1 MDNRRIRSIV
11 EIMIM
16 TVITVLGLYLSVKG
30 V

>member
-30 V
+30 A